1 MTLEELLRQLGRQT
15 IRVGSSTSCEV
26 CLPNTA
32 PVAAEIIHH
41 GSGRLSF
48 VPTNSTS
55 SRAGGTP
62 LQAGVAVPFDFSI
75 PYEVDGVVVPNAHPA
90 LCLMTMGRGRLVPRD
105 EQLILGRDAERC
117 HLILNSPGVSGL
129 HATVS
134 CKQPLTITDHGSK
147 SGSWLG
153 GRRLTPQVAHPL
165 SEDAVVVLGPLPF
178 PVELARPIYQALTA
192 APLGDTTERTQAMP
206 RRTLPQRA
214 ITSPTTASAL
224 RHRTVMG
231 TIKMSQ
237 AKAFTVGRT
246 TDNDVVL
253 DYAQVAAHHA
263 KLIELDQ
270 QIFVEDLGSEP
281 GTFVRGSRVRAGQR
295 AQVTHGERIYFG
307 PIPTILHAEEET
319 VSLIVEDQKGWAGRP
334 LFDVAA
340 AGISVEVPDR
350 NHPGKRKQLLSD
362 VHFKAQPGDFIALMG
377 PSGSGKTTLLHVL
390 TGYTRPSA
398 GEVMINGAPLPAVF
412 DSLRG
417 SIGYVPQDDIIHPE
431 LTVYE
436 AVHYSARFRL
446 PHDYSDEEIDR
457 RVQLTL
463 AQLGLESVASLQIG
477 KPEQKVISG
486 GQRKRVNIAM
496 ELVTDPVLVFLDEPT
511 SGLAADDATALI
523 DLLATMAQEHGKT
536 IIATIHQP
544 ARDEYERF
552 NLALVLGHGGIP
564 LYFGPTTDAY
574 RFFEAWRGPL
584 HGASVDNPRDMFAEL
599 KERETRMERELP
611 GRTRQAIREAA
622 SAAFAQEYLA
632 SSVFKDMLSAGRGVD
647 RVSALHGKL
656 PARAASHG
664 QLWLLIQRYLKVK
677 LRDRVGTAILLLQAP
692 LIGMLLSL
700 VFWGQEP
707 AVVYWCLGAL
717 NELAQAS
724 SQISEASTNLL
735 SQLQKTQDNTGAIF
749 FLVIAAVWFG
759 TSNAAREIVSER
771 AILRRERMVHL
782 QLGRYVLSKFIVLG
796 ALSFLQCAVLLG
808 IVFVCLQF
816 SGGTQAML
824 VALGMMVL
832 TAWCSVALGLLLS
845 VTVTSSEA
853 AMALTPIALIPQV
866 VLGGL
871 MVPLTTNAWLKW
883 PMLIIPARWGFEGVV
898 RPERLAISH
907 LPAWRIA
914 LPGAPDSLSDF
925 VEHEHFLCALAQMES
940 SQLSGAWGFSYE
952 SYVPALALCCMTVL
966 CLGMVTSA
974 LRRR

>member
-1 MTLEELLRQLGRQT
+1 MAMTLDELLRQLGRQT
-15 IRVGSSTSCEV
+15 VRVGSSTSCEI
-26 CLPNTA
+26 CLPKTA
-32 PVAAEIIHH
+32 PIAAEIIHH
-41 GSGRLSF
+41 GSGKLSF

-55 SRAGGTP
+55 SRAGGKP

-90 LCLMTMGRGRLVPRD
+90 LCLMTMGRGHVVPRD

-129 HATVS
+129 HATLS
-134 CKQPLTITDHGSK
+134 CEHPLTITDHGSK

-153 GRRLTPQVAHPL
+153 GRRLAPQVAHPL

-178 PVELARPIYQALTA
+178 PVELARPIYQALSA
-192 APLGDTTERTQAMP
+192 APRAETVERTQAMP
-206 RRTLPQRA
+206 RRTLAQRA
-214 ITSPTTASAL
+214 VTSPTAT
-224 RHRTVMG
+224 RHKTVMG

-246 TDNDVVL
+246 TDNDIVL

-263 KLIELDQ
+263 KLIQLDQ
-270 QIFVEDLGSEP
+270 QTFVEDSGSEP
-281 GTFVRGSRVRAGQR
+281 GTFVRGSRVRPGQR
-295 AQVTHGERIYFG
+295 AQVNHGERIYFG
-307 PIPTILHAEEET
+307 PIPTVLHAEEDT

-350 NHPGKRKQLLSD
+350 NDKTKRKRLLSD

-398 GEVMINGAPLPAVF
+398 GEVMINGAPLPSVF

-431 LTVYE
+431 LTVHE
-436 AVHYSARFRL
+436 AVRYSARFRL
-446 PHDYSDEEIDR
+446 PHDYSEEEIER

-463 AQLGLESVASLQIG
+463 SQLGLESVSSLQIG

-496 ELVTDPVLVFLDEPT
+496 ELVTDPVLIFLDEPT

-523 DLLATMAQEHGKT
+523 DLLATLAKEHGKT
-536 IIATIHQP
+536 IISTIHQP

-552 NLALVLGHGGIP
+552 NLTLVLGHGGIP

-599 KERETRMERELP
+599 KERETRFEKELP
-611 GRTRQAIREAA
+611 GRPRQAIREAV

-632 SSVFKDMLSAGRGVD
+632 SSIFKDMINAGRSVD

-656 PARAASHG
+656 PGRASSHG
-664 QLWLLIQRYLKVK
+664 QLTLLIQRYLKVK

-692 LIGMLLSL
+692 LIGVLLSL
-700 VFWGQEP
+700 VFWGQKP

-717 NELAQAS
+717 NELAQTS
-724 SQISEASTNLL
+724 SQISEASDHLL
-735 SQLQKTQDNTGAIF
+735 AQLTKTQDNTGAIF

-782 QLGRYVLSKFIVLG
+782 HLDRYVLSKFVVLG
-796 ALSFLQCAVLLG
+796 ALSALQCAVLLG

-816 SGGTQAML
+816 SGGASALLT
-824 VALGMMVL
+824 ALGMMVL

-845 VTVTSSEA
+845 ATVTSSEA

-883 PMLIIPARWGFEGVV
+883 PMLLIPARWGFEGVV
-898 RPERLAISH
+898 RPERLAISQ
-907 LPAWRIA
+907 LPAWRIH
-914 LPGAPDSLSDF
+914 LPGTPESVSDF
-925 VEHEHFLCALAQMES
+925 IEHEHFLCALAQMES
-940 SQLSGAWGFSYE
+940 SQLTGAWGFSYA
-952 SYVPALALCCMTVL
+952 SYVPALALFCMTTL
-966 CLGMVTSA
+966 CLGLVTLA